1 MTTKRS
7 NKQPKDFDVG
17 ESAALVILREVDFQT
32 KQSSKGISI
41 RHGERGRLGPWEQS
55 LGAAIMA
62 YIDEG
67 PESRVIPAMME
78 LYFAASCALS
88 SSPEEELFSFL
99 DDVLDI
105 VAQGTVGLDG
115 EPESNNPAKREKAGV
130 VLKFPTPKRKSDA

>member
-7 NKQPKDFDVG
+7 NEPRELDYG
-17 ESAALVILREVDFQT
+17 EAAAVVILREVDFQT
-32 KQSSKGISI
+32 KESSKGISI
-41 RHGERGRLGPWEQS
+41 RHGARGRLGPWEQS

-67 PESRVIPAMME
+67 PDSRVIPAMME
-78 LYFAASCALS
+78 LYLAASCALS

-105 VAQGTVGLDG
+105 VAQGSFLDDGL
-115 EPESNNPAKREKAGV
+115 ESSTPSPVREKAGV